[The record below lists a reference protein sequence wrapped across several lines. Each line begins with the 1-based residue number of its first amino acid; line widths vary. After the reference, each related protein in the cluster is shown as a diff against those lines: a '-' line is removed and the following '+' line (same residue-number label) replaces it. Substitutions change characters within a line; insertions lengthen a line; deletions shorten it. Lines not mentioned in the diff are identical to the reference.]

1 MTRAKAKGKARLEL
15 RPLSAADAPALLN
28 AIEASR
34 EALKRRFRWPGQVV
48 SPEQCAEYV
57 AKTAEAEARGEEMVR
72 GAFLTK
78 NGELV
83 GVGALQ
89 KLKENP
95 GLAEISVWVR
105 ADKQNKKYGQEIGRA
120 LIETAFKAHV
130 LRLLRLWSRI
140 DPANRA
146 ARQVLKKLRFKYE
159 GRLRREKRLNN
170 RWIDQECWGLL
181 KEDL

>member
-1 MTRAKAKGKARLEL
+1 MRKARAKGKARLEL
-15 RPLSAADAPALLN
+15 RPLSAADAPSLLD
-28 AIEASR
+28 AVEAGR
-34 EALKRRFRWPGQVV
+34 ESLKRRFRWTASVV
-48 SPEQCAEYV
+48 SPEQAAEFIV
-57 AKTAEAEARGEEMVR
+57 RAAEAEQRGEEVVR

-78 NGELV
+78 NAELV

-89 KLKENP
+89 RLKENP
-95 GLAEISVWVR
+95 GLAEISFWVR
-105 ADKQNKKYGQEIGRA
+105 SDREGKKYAQEIGRA
-120 LIETAFKAHV
+120 LIELALRARV
-130 LRLLRLWSRI
+130 LKLYSRI

>member
-1 MTRAKAKGKARLEL
+1 LTRAKAKGKARLEL
-15 RPLSAADAPALLN
+15 RPLSAADAPALLD
-28 AIEASR
+28 AIQAPR
-34 EALKRRFRWPGQVV
+34 EALKRRFRWPAHVV
-48 SPEQCAEYV
+48 SPEQCAEFV
-57 AKTAEAEARGEEMVR
+57 LRAGEAEARGEEIAR

-89 KLKENP
+89 RLKENP
-95 GLAEISVWVR
+95 GVAEISFWVR
-105 ADKQNKKYGQEIGRA
+105 ADRQDKKYGQEIGRA

-130 LRLLRLWSRI
+130 LRLGSRI

-146 ARQVLKKLRFKYE
+146 ARQVLKKLKFKYE

-181 KEDL
+181 KEGL

>member
-1 MTRAKAKGKARLEL
+1 MRKAKAKGKARLEL
-15 RPLSAADAPALLN
+15 RPLSAADAQSLLD
-28 AIEASR
+28 AIETSR
-34 EALKRRFRWPGQVV
+34 ESLKRRFRWPSSVV
-48 SPEQCAEYV
+48 SPEQAAEFV
-57 AKTAEAEARGEEMVR
+57 AKVADAELRGEEKVR

-89 KLKENP
+89 RLKETP
-95 GLAEISVWVR
+95 GLAEISFWVR
-105 ADKQNKKYGQEIGRA
+105 SEKEDKKYAQEIGRA
-120 LIETAFKAHV
+120 LVELAFRAHAV
-130 LRLLRLWSRI
+130 KLYSRI